1 VTKNRSFDTIDDFL
15 KNLHKEGVALID
27 FNENKIP
34 CVYVNPRRYDEIM
47 SGIYGKKLAVDTL
60 LNIFHDERDVFVDIQ
75 LKFPDTALD
84 ENYLLY
90 ANDIL
95 EFFEALAHTGLIA
108 LAPDPSVAP
117 NDSNVFMIQLPKKE
131 PAENALKIIK
141 AHAKNKKGYLDN

>member
-1 VTKNRSFDTIDDFL
+1 VTNNRSFDTIDDFL

-34 CVYVNPRRYDEIM
+34 CVYVNPRRYNEIM
-47 SGIYGKKLAVDTL
+47 NGIYGKKLAVDTL
-60 LNIFHDERDVFVDIQ
+60 LNIFHDGRNVFVDIQ

-84 ENYLLY
+84 ENYLLH